1 MTVLRSGVFL
11 AFVVIF
17 YCERSLLFGID
28 RQLPTSF
35 HLHTPWQP
43 ISVNFTL
50 RIRNIF
56 VINIVAVISN
66 FYVVTVNKQPNN
78 GIFFAI
84 QFFSRTPKCP
94 DSYPWGY
101 AYPRLGINDIHDATC
116 ILNTNIQCS
125 VFFLQLLLQC
135 FTILGNRFYVES
147 EYFT

>member
-1 MTVLRSGVFL
+1 MFTLFSHIIHISGSQPFL
-11 AFVVIF
+11 
-17 YCERSLLFGID
+17 
-28 RQLPTSF
+28 
-35 HLHTPWQP
+35 HLCTPWQP
-43 ISVNFTL
+43 ISINFNL
-50 RIRNIF
+50 HISKMF
-56 VINIVAVISN
+56 VINIGAVISHLCVDVCA
-66 FYVVTVNKQPNN
+66 FSA
-78 GIFFAI
+78 II